1 MKNFKAEKKWRRC
14 RDEFIK
20 HQESEKEEKEARYF
34 ESDKQLTSDIKKPK
48 KLCSGKQQEKSPVIE
63 EFKTEPEDKK
73 ISQM

>member
-20 HQESEKEEKEARYF
+20 HQESEEARYF

-48 KLCSGKQQEKSPVIE
+48 KLSSGKQQEKSPVIE
-63 EFKTEPEDKK
+63 EFKTEAEDKK
-73 ISQM
+73 IPSI